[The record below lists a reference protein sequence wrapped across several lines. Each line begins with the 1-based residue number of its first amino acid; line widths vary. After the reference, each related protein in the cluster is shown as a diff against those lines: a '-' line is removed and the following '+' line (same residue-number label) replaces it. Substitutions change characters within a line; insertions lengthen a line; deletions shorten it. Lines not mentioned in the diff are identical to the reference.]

1 VSGKQSKRERKQ
13 QRELERAAVRKRERQ
28 RTVFTGIVIGV
39 VVLIGGLLIWLS
51 LPPGP
56 DEVADAD
63 DEPTPGETGS
73 PADDRPVACGAQAPA
88 DAGEQKPT
96 FDEPEQ
102 VLEDGID
109 YRAVIETSCGR
120 MVLDLEEETAPEA
133 VNSFVFLAQQGFFDG
148 LEIFR
153 NATGI
158 TALQTGAGSNDATWQ
173 IGYQLADE
181 LESAEAEGYPP
192 GTVAMAN
199 GGPDTAGSQFFFVY
213 GEGFD
218 QGISSGGL
226 QPTYARFATVTEGL
240 DVLEQ
245 IALVEVGGERGETP
259 QEVIYMDS
267 VVVGGPEIVEE
278 AADPAPT
285 DDAGATTSPS
295 PPPSPPPTASP
306 TPTEPTE

>member
-1 VSGKQSKRERKQ
+1 VSGKQSKRERKR
-13 QRELERAAVRKRERQ
+13 QRELERDAARKRERQ
-28 RTVFTGIVIGV
+28 RTIFTGIVIGV

-56 DEVADAD
+56 DEVADAG
-63 DEPTPGETGS
+63 DEPTPGSTAS
-73 PADDRPVACGAQAPA
+73 PGAEDRPVACGAPAPA
-88 DAGEQKPT
+88 NAGEEKPT

-102 VLEDGID
+102 VLDDGVD
-109 YRAVIETSCGR
+109 YRAVVEISCGR
-120 MVLDLEEETAPEA
+120 VVLDLEEETAPEA

-158 TALQTGAGSNDATWQ
+158 TALQTGAGGNDATWQ

-199 GGPDTAGSQFFFVY
+199 SGPNTAGSQFFFVY

-218 QGISSGGL
+218 QAISSGGL
-226 QPTYARFATVTEGL
+226 QPTYTRFATVAEGM
-240 DVLEQ
+240 DVLEE
-245 IALVEVGGERGETP
+245 IALVEIGGERGETP

-278 AADPAPT
+278 AVDPESTDGPAP
-285 DDAGATTSPS
+285 TTSPS
-295 PPPSPPPTASP
+295 PTP
-306 TPTEPTE
+306 TPTPTPTD